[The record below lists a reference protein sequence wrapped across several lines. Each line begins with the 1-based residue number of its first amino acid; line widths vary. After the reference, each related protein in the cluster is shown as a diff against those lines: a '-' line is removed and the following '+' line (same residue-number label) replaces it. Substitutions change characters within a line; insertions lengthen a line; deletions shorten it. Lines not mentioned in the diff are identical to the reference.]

1 MKNTETKKNKD
12 NKNKYIGIIS
22 IIVLTLLAVLMLNYF
37 YAQRP
42 PLVNG
47 QDNTNLP
54 IEGASALGNNNT
66 SDQ

>member
-22 IIVLTLLAVLMLNYF
+22 IIVLMLLAVLMLYYF
-37 YAQRP
+37 YAHRP
-42 PLVNG
+42 PLING

-54 IEGASALGNNNT
+54 IEGASALGNDNA
-66 SDQ
+66 SDK